1 MNNYSGFRWFL
12 LMVLLWLGGCNASR
26 QTAVVYEDSL
36 PNTVLWQIDSEDL
49 DAPSYLLGTI
59 HLIPADMFFWPA
71 EFQEAYEASTQVV
84 METNELSMDP
94 SAMMSIMPKI
104 MLPDG
109 QTLEDLVTEAEY
121 ARIDQ
126 FFSEMGLPVVLFKN
140 MKPFFLY
147 MLVDIDMGSLF
158 RDDIKS
164 YEMEITEIANQDEKP
179 ILGLETLDFQVSIF
193 DSIPYE
199 DQANLLVQSI
209 EDKLAAAETGSVS
222 SSDELFQT
230 YVDQDLN
237 AILREIMQT
246 DVGLANF
253 SRLLL
258 EDRNRDWIP
267 KIEEI
272 LRQAP
277 SLIAVGAAHLP
288 GETGVIHLLKQAGYT
303 LTPILNSSNGT
314 H

>member
-1 MNNYSGFRWFL
+1 MNKYTGFVGVFL
-12 LMVLLWLGGCNASR
+12 MALWWLGGCSTSR
-26 QTAVVYEDSL
+26 QSAVVYEENL
-36 PNTVLWQIDSEDL
+36 PNTVLWQIDSDEL

-59 HLIPADMFFWPA
+59 HLIPADMFFWPE
-71 EFQEAYEASTQVV
+71 EFQKAFEASTQVV
-84 METNELSMDP
+84 LETNELSMDP

-109 QTLEDLVTEAEY
+109 QTLEDLVTDAEY

-126 FFSEMGLPVVLFKN
+126 FFSDMGLPVVLFKN

-193 DSIPYE
+193 DSIPFE

-209 EDKLAAAETGSVS
+209 DDKMAAAETGAVS

-272 LRQAP
+272 VRQTP

>member
-59 HLIPADMFFWPA
+59 HLIPADMFFWPD

-209 EDKLAAAETGSVS
+209 EDKMAATETGSVS

-272 LRQAP
+272 VRQAP